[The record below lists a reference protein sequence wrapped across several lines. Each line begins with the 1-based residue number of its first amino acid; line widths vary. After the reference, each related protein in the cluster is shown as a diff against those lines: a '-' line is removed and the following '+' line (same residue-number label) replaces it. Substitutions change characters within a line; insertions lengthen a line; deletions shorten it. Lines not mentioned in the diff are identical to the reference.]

1 MEDTLVIFET
11 AKLAKEKGFNAG
23 CDGRWYIEPGSD
35 WKYSKQGLFKCDNT
49 GDSIARPTQS
59 LLQKWL
65 RETHNIN
72 VWVSS
77 KTTDKGNTIFIPHG
91 RTIPDTIVKGYVKDI
106 IVYKTFD
113 KWEEALEFALQEA
126 LKLIK

>member
-1 MEDTLVIFET
+1 MQEVLIKT
-11 AKLAKEKGFNAG
+11 GFLKWLESLDIAPYSVMFF
-23 CDGRWYIEPGSD
+23 DIPKFIQHSYI
-35 WKYSKQGLFKCDNT
+35 
-49 GDSIARPTQS
+49 
-59 LLQKWL
+59 QKWL